1 MWQMLSYLP
10 PAPSLIFYIPET
22 LINLLI
28 CPHLLGITSVY
39 PDISQSFYLFV
50 HMSETAFLYL
60 SNCPSVFER
69 FWMSVCKSTVI
80 LLVCLSILVCL
91 SVCLSPLCLS
101 FRLSVIC
108 LSACLS
114 LNPYSAFLSM

>member
-28 CPHLLGITSVY
+28 CPHLFSFTSVY
-39 PDISQSFYLFV
+39 PDISLSFYLFV

-69 FWMSVCKSTVI
+69 FW
-80 LLVCLSILVCL
+80 L
-91 SVCLSPLCLS
+91 SVCTLYVYCH
-101 FRLSVIC
+101 
-108 LSACLS
+108 SACM
-114 LNPYSAFLSM
+114 PIYVY